1 MSVTGDAVHNLI
13 DGMVIAAS
21 FQVDAATGIAT
32 TTAVVLHEVPQE
44 IGDYGVL
51 LFGGLERRRAVMVN
65 LISATT
71 AILGALVVLLVG
83 AGAGGVARALIPVA
97 AGGFLYIAAADL
109 VPASRVH
116 RAHAEAS
123 AAGPHRHRAHG
134 APAGSRPL
142 TSTALS

>member
-1 MSVTGDAVHNLI
+1 LSVTGDAVHNLI

-109 VPASRVH
+109 VPALREFTE
-116 RAHAEAS
+116 RM
-123 AAGPHRHRAHG
+123 PRHLLLV
-134 APAGSRPL
+134 L
-142 TSTALS
+142 TGIGLTALPLGLAH